1 MTELATA
8 VILPSAAIEGLN
20 EVQIGIMRETVAD
33 VTNNFRVAGQA
44 IRATA
49 ESLYRLKSVV
59 GRGEWI
65 RFLKSGA
72 LPISEKTA
80 RDLVTS
86 WEKWLSSSP
95 VSDGDLVGLSARTLG
110 KLAQAAPEVRERVM
124 AAKRKG
130 IRVTEA
136 VVTKASSGRT
146 VQKKVISNEVLTLR
160 KEVKRLQEENAV
172 LEEQLRMAIEAG
184 FDVHLMTA

>member
-136 VVTKASSGRT
+136 VVTKASSGRA
-146 VQKKVISNEVLTLR
+146 VKKVVSNEVLTLR
-160 KEVKRLQEENAV
+160 KEVKRLQDENAV

>member
-1 MTELATA
+1 MELATQ
-8 VILPSAAIEGLN
+8 VILPSSAIEGLN
-20 EVQIGIMRETVAD
+20 EVQISIMRETVHD
-33 VTNNFRVAGQA
+33 VNVNFRAAGQA

-49 ESLYRLKSVV
+49 ESLFKLKSVV

-110 KLAQAAPEVRERVM
+110 KLAQAAPDVRERVM

-130 IRVTEA
+130 VKVTEQL
-136 VVTKASSGRT
+136 VTQNTGKT
-146 VQKKVISNEVLTLR
+146 EVQRLR
-160 KEVKRLQEENAV
+160 EENKALKAENLQLKAKV
-172 LEEQLRMAIEAG
+172 AELELQ
-184 FDVHLMTA
+184 TA